1 MKIKIE
7 TERLYLR
14 ELTESDFDSL
24 YNVLADSDIMKHYPY
39 TFDEKRVKNWIA
51 KNIEIYNIFGFGL
64 WAVIL
69 KETGQF
75 IGDCGI
81 TM

>member
-39 TFDEKRVKNWIA
+39 TFDDKRVK
-51 KNIEIYNIFGFGL
+51 FGL
-64 WAVIL
+64 RKIL
-69 KETGQF
+69 KDITFSGS
-75 IGDCGI
+75 GCGRSS
-81 TM
+81 

>member
-39 TFDEKRVKNWIA
+39 TFDEKKG
-51 KNIEIYNIFGFGL
+51 KKL
-64 WAVIL
+64 
-69 KETGQF
+69 
-75 IGDCGI
+75 DCEKY
-81 TM
+81 